1 MYKSYAYF
9 NHIYVIYMCLSHH
22 RSPLYVCVHAKPL
35 KLCLTLCDSMECSQP
50 DRSVHGNSSPG
61 KHTGVGCHALLQE
74 IFLTQGLNL
83 HLLCLPHWRA
93 GSLPLVPPGKP
104 LYVFIYII
112 YLLILNIHIAYA
124 YVSVCRQIKD

>member
-1 MYKSYAYF
+1 M
-9 NHIYVIYMCLSHH
+9 HILITYMLFMCLSHH
-22 RSPLYVCVHAKPL
+22 TSPLYVRVHAKPL
-35 KLCLTLCDSMECSQP
+35 KLCLTLCDSMDCSQS

-93 GSLPLVPPGKP
+93 GSLPLVPPRKP

-112 YLLILNIHIAYA
+112 LYITYCIRIC
-124 YVSVCRQIKD
+124 VCV